1 MESGY
6 SVEVQNKLARANR
19 RVSKAIQE
27 KALNNAR
34 VVFVVMADG
43 SISDLQ
49 LAESSGSA
57 ELDQFAL
64 KLVRQQAP
72 FPPIPP
78 ETGMLSWVFRARI
91 GPF

>member
-1 MESGY
+1 VAS
-6 SVEVQNKLARANR
+6 KLARANR
-19 RVSKAIQE
+19 RVSKSAQM
-27 KALNNAR
+27 KARNNAM
-34 VVFVVMADG
+34 VAFVVLGNG

-49 LAESSGSA
+49 LARSSGSQ

-78 ETGMLSWVFRARI
+78 EIGMSSWPFKVPI